1 MIMLMSVLVTE
12 RRQSLLIGRQ
22 LAIKDWHLI
31 VAEDRGHSIFCN
43 GGSPSSAILARRGTV
58 FALAVTHSRSRR
70 VKYCVVAGKTTSF
83 VWIESS
89 PTAMREEEVK
99 KTIS

>member
-1 MIMLMSVLVTE
+1 MLISVLVTE

-43 GGSPSSAILARRGTV
+43 RGSPSSAMLARRATV
-58 FALAVTHSRSRR
+58 FAVGFTHSRSRR
-70 VKYCVVAGKTTSF
+70 VKVLCGGWKDDVF
-83 VWIESS
+83 CLD
-89 PTAMREEEVK
+89 
-99 KTIS
+99 